1 MSMERSRQQ
10 VLYQFLPG
18 NTFDYSDKRG
28 IWQVNRLETTD
39 ASGQVDRQY
48 IVDRVFARAKNWDGG
63 EQGFNSSNP
72 DHYDFAEPDE
82 VRARPFPTTF
92 ACSVCDKAHGYYSAD
107 DLNGKNK
114 SLTCTR
120 SGCNGDLEQY
130 QFVSVHSCGELRRL
144 YPQNCPQ
151 HGDQHIVL
159 DDQNSQR
166 AQNFLWR
173 CKVGSC
179 GWSTRVS
186 YYQNC
191 GCEYVPPSVEDPDE
205 DSMYTTVH
213 RAGSAYYPHYL
224 TTVNLHTA
232 GIGHLRGSESGSQR
246 AIAKLLDLTD
256 RPLQSVDLDEALD
269 GAEID
274 DDRKIEVY
282 QTKDGVDSLAEA
294 ETWLRE
300 NGEIDSQ
307 TVGELLDELIV
318 LETGDDAQE
327 MTDAGD
333 ELLQYVLSLEDLTT
347 HSLDELREDAL
358 ASGFPRKADKID
370 TYFDVLDRLGLDA
383 VRVIEDFPVQTFVY
397 GYTRGGRE
405 EDEARL
411 NAFSQNASSGD
422 GTPIFVDTSETEA
435 TQFDLDPAAV
445 LLWLAVNIP
454 ATSDPGAVRGQITLP
469 EIPADPDDAA
479 IDMAR
484 NEIDSLT
491 RAEQWSFL
499 LNHLDPVDGYGRFDT
514 HVEDDVEGQVT
525 KYVFELMHTL
535 SHILLKQAST
545 ISGFD
550 RTNLSE
556 FLFPRAL
563 SLVIYTNNREEFNIG
578 GMTTMVEQQLDNLL
592 GQAHAHG
599 NDCMMD
605 PVCSQRGGAC
615 LSCLHV
621 SEISCS
627 YFNQVLA
634 RDYLYGSRPNT
645 DRDIRGFWEL

>member
-1 MSMERSRQQ
+1 MSMQRSRHQI
-10 VLYQFLPG
+10 LYQFLPG

-39 ASGQVDRQY
+39 ASGQVDQKY

-63 EQGFNSSNP
+63 EEGFTSNKP
-72 DHYDFAEPDE
+72 SHYDFAAPEE

-92 ACSVCDKAHGYYSAD
+92 YCTSCQKVHGYYSSD
-107 DLNGKNK
+107 DLKDKNK
-114 SLTCTR
+114 ALMCQK
-120 SGCNGDLEQY
+120 SGCNGDLKQY
-130 QFVSVHSCGELRRL
+130 QFVSVHTCGEVRRL
-144 YPQNCPQ
+144 YPQKCPE

-159 DDQNSQR
+159 DTQDSQR
-166 AQNFLWR
+166 AQNFHWR
-173 CKVGSC
+173 CNIC
-179 GWSTRVS
+179 GWNTRVS

-191 GCEYVPPSVEDPDE
+191 GCDYVPPSVDDPD
-205 DSMYTTVH
+205 DDKMYTTVH
-213 RAGSAYYPHYL
+213 RAGSTYYPHYL

-232 GIGHLRGSESGSQR
+232 GIGHLRGSEDGSR
-246 AIAKLLDLTD
+246 KALAKHLGLSDSSLKT
-256 RPLQSVDLDEALD
+256 VDMDEGIE

-282 QTKDGVDSLAEA
+282 QTEPGVDSLDEA
-294 ETWLRE
+294 EGWLRDH
-300 NGEIDSQ
+300 GEIDSQ
-307 TVGELLDELIV
+307 TVGEAISDLIDLEAGEDTDEMI
-318 LETGDDAQE
+318 
-327 MTDAGD
+327 DAGD
-333 ELLQYVLSLEDLTT
+333 ELLQYVLSLEELTAHT
-347 HSLDELREDAL
+347 LEELEEDARQDN
-358 ASGFPRKADKID
+358 FPRKADKIS
-370 TYFDVLDRLGLDA
+370 TYFDDLDRLGFKD

-405 EDEARL
+405 EDEAQL

-435 TQFDLDPAAV
+435 TQFDLDPAEV

-454 ATSDPGAVRGQITLP
+454 AASDESAVRGDITLP
-469 EIPADPDDAA
+469 ELPDDPEEADIDRARA
-479 IDMAR
+479 I
-484 NEIDSLT
+484 IDDLS
-491 RAEQWSFL
+491 RAEQWAFL
-499 LNHLDPVDGYGRFDT
+499 LNHLDPVDQYGRFQTSTDDT
-514 HVEDDVEGQVT
+514 VEGKVT
-525 KYVFELMHTL
+525 KYVFELLHTL

-578 GMTTMVEQQLDNLL
+578 GMTTMVEQQLDDLL
-592 GQAHAHG
+592 SQARTHG
-599 NDCMMD
+599 NECMMD
-605 PVCSQRGGAC
+605 PVCSQRDGAC

-627 YFNQVLA
+627 YFNQVLC
-634 RDYLYGSRPNT
+634 RDYLFGSRPNT
-645 DRDIRGFWEL
+645 DRSIRGFWRL

>member
-1 MSMERSRQQ
+1 MSMKRSRQQ

-28 IWQVNRLETTD
+28 IWKVNRLETTD

-48 IVDRVFARAKNWDGG
+48 IVDRVFARARSWDGS

-72 DHYDFAEPDE
+72 DHYDFAEPEE

-92 ACSVCDKAHGYYSAD
+92 ACGVCDKVHEYYSAD
-107 DLNGKNK
+107 DLNSKNK
-114 SLTCTR
+114 SLTCER

-130 QFVSVHSCGELRRL
+130 QFVSVHSCGEISRL
-144 YPQNCPQ
+144 YPQKCPE
-151 HGDQHIVL
+151 HGDRHIVL

-173 CKVGSC
+173 CQVGNC
-179 GWSTRVS
+179 GWNTRVS

-191 GCEYVPPSVEDPDE
+191 GCDYVPPSVSDPD
-205 DSMYTTVH
+205 DDGMYTTVH
-213 RAGSAYYPHYL
+213 RAGSTYYPHYL

-256 RPLQSVDLDEALD
+256 RRLQSVDLDQPLD
-269 GAEID
+269 GADID

-282 QTKDGVDSLAEA
+282 QTEDSVNSLDEA
-294 ETWLRE
+294 EEWLRE
-300 NGEIDSQ
+300 QGEIDSQ
-307 TVGELLDELIV
+307 TVGELLDELIA
-318 LETGDDAQE
+318 LQSDDESDE
-327 MTDAGD
+327 MINAGD

-347 HSLDELREDAL
+347 HSLADLREDAL
-358 ASGFPRKADKID
+358 TQGFPRKADKID
-370 TYFDVLDRLGLDA
+370 TYSDDVDRLGLED

-445 LLWLAVNIP
+445 LLWLAVNLP
-454 ATSDPGAVRGQITLP
+454 DTSDPQAVRGSITLP
-469 EIPADPDDAA
+469 EIPVDPSDDD
-479 IDMAR
+479 IERAR
-484 NEIDSLT
+484 SQIENFT

-499 LNHLDPVDGYGRFDT
+499 LNHLDPVDGYGRFET
-514 HVEDDVEGQVT
+514 RTEDDVEGQVT
-525 KYVFELMHTL
+525 EYVFKLMHTL

-592 GQAHAHG
+592 GQAYAHG
-599 NDCMMD
+599 NNCMMD

-634 RDYLYGSRPNT
+634 RDYLYGSRANT

>member
-1 MSMERSRQQ
+1 
-10 VLYQFLPG
+10 
-18 NTFDYSDKRG
+18 
-28 IWQVNRLETTD
+28 
-39 ASGQVDRQY
+39 
-48 IVDRVFARAKNWDGG
+48 
-63 EQGFNSSNP
+63 
-72 DHYDFAEPDE
+72 
-82 VRARPFPTTF
+82 
-92 ACSVCDKAHGYYSAD
+92 
-107 DLNGKNK
+107 
-114 SLTCTR
+114 
-120 SGCNGDLEQY
+120 
-130 QFVSVHSCGELRRL
+130 
-144 YPQNCPQ
+144 
-151 HGDQHIVL
+151 
-159 DDQNSQR
+159 
-166 AQNFLWR
+166 
-173 CKVGSC
+173 
-179 GWSTRVS
+179 
-186 YYQNC
+186 
-191 GCEYVPPSVEDPDE
+191 
-205 DSMYTTVH
+205 MYTTVH
-213 RAGSAYYPHYL
+213 RAGSTYYPHYL

-246 AIAKLLDLTD
+246 SIAKLLGLTD
-256 RPLQSVDLDEALD
+256 QRLQSVDLNEALE

-282 QTKDGVDSLAEA
+282 QNRDDIDSLAEA
-294 ETWLRE
+294 EDWLRE

-307 TVGELLDELIV
+307 TIGELLQELIV
-318 LETGDDAQE
+318 LEAGEDADE

-347 HSLDELREDAL
+347 HSLTDLRKAAL
-358 ASGFPRKADKID
+358 SSGFPRKADKIG
-370 TYFDVLDRLGLDA
+370 TYFDVLERLGLDD

-435 TQFDLDPAAV
+435 TQFDLDPASV

-454 ATSDPGAVRGQITLP
+454 ETSDSDAVRGPVTLP
-469 EIPADPDDAA
+469 NIPSDPDDAA
-479 IDMAR
+479 IEMAR
-484 NEIDSLT
+484 NEIDRLT

-514 HVEDDVEGQVT
+514 QVEDNVEGQVT

-645 DRDIRGFWEL
+645 GRDIRGFWEL